1 MHRPLAIFIFL
12 TGLLFLHGPVQ
23 AHDEP
28 SAGPPEI
35 GIVQKLGQHLPLD
48 LTFRDEDGKK
58 VSLGQLI
65 HTPVILTLVYLH
77 CPNVCSFLL
86 QNLADVLNQLPA
98 EPGKDYLALS
108 VSFDETET
116 PALAREKKNMFLQM
130 IQRPFPADAWR
141 FLTGNKENIRKLAD
155 AVGFRFRRQGEDFL
169 HPVAVIVLS
178 PDEKITRYLYGSDP
192 LPFDLKMALVEASH
206 GTIGP
211 AISKVVQFCFSY
223 DPKGHKLA
231 FNALRVTGTV
241 TLLFAVWFIIFLV
254 FKGRKRP
261 MNEEQKP

>member
-1 MHRPLAIFIFL
+1 MGWPATILLLLIS
-12 TGLLFLHGPVQ
+12 LLFPPGPLQ
-23 AHDEP
+23 AHGGP
-28 SAGPPEI
+28 SAGPAEV
-35 GIVQKLGQHLPLD
+35 GIVQELGQHVPLN
-48 LTFRDEDGKK
+48 LTFRDEDSRE

-77 CPNVCSFLL
+77 CPNVCSLLL

-116 PALAREKKNMFLQM
+116 PVLAREKKKMFLQM
-130 IQRPFPADAWR
+130 IQRPFPPDAWK
-141 FLTGNKENIRKLAD
+141 FLTGDKENIQKLTD
-155 AVGFRFRRQGEDFL
+155 AVGFQFRRQGEDFL
-169 HPVAVIVLS
+169 HPVALIVLS
-178 PDEKITRYLYGSDP
+178 ADGKITRYLYGADP

-223 DPKGHKLA
+223 DPKANKLV
-231 FNALRVTGTV
+231 FNMLKVTGTV
-241 TLLFAVWFIIFLV
+241 TILFALSFVLFLLL
-254 FKGRKRP
+254 KGKRSVS
-261 MNEEQKP
+261 

>member
-1 MHRPLAIFIFL
+1 MLRVTGIFGLAIILVFACS
-12 TGLLFLHGPVQ
+12 GLQ
-23 AHDEP
+23 AHEEKP
-28 SAGPPEI
+28 AASSEV
-35 GIVQKLGQHLPLD
+35 GIIPKLGGTIPLD
-48 LTFRDEDGKK
+48 LTFHDEDGGT
-58 VSLGQLI
+58 VSLRQLI

-86 QNLADVLNQLPA
+86 QNVAGVLDQLPA
-98 EPGKDYLALS
+98 EPGKDYVALS

-116 PALAREKKNMFLQM
+116 PALAREKKKLFLQM
-130 IQRPFPADAWR
+130 IQRPFPPDTWR
-141 FLTGNKENIRKLAD
+141 FLTGDKENIRKLAD

-178 PDEKITRYLYGSDP
+178 PEGKITRYLYGSDP

-206 GTIGP
+206 GAIGP
-211 AISKVVQFCFSY
+211 AISKVVQFCFSI

-231 FNALRVTGTV
+231 FNALKVTGTV
-241 TLLFAVWFIIFLV
+241 TLFFAVSFILFLV

-261 MNEEQKP
+261 SNGERRQ